1 MSIEVHARLNVSEVD
16 SNALVLD
23 IRVQGPND
31 EKAGSRITVPEDYLK
46 SHFDVIME
54 RTKAELKRCLE
65 RGVR

>member
-1 MSIEVHARLNVSEVD
+1 MTIEVYARLNVSEVD
-16 SNALVLD
+16 SNALVLEM
-23 IRVQGPND
+23 RVHGQDG
-31 EKAGSRITVPEDYLK
+31 KQAGTHNIVQEDYLK